1 MHNQIYVM
9 LYHVLAAHDING
21 IMQNNNFFF
30 SVNGIIHNTGHG
42 VVFKVD
48 TGPHAPVVNVS
59 NGPLSYSFRV
69 AEIHLHFGRTDA
81 QGSEHR
87 VGSHAFPAEL
97 PNFTRRKD
105 TKRKDDVGARRGLG
119 GGDAIPT

>member
-1 MHNQIYVM
+1 MEIRLALSSVKSFYQIIILICVP
-9 LYHVLAAHDING
+9 LESNRQL
-21 IMQNNNFFF
+21 
-30 SVNGIIHNTGHG
+30 VNGIIHNTGHG

-87 VGSHAFPAEL
+87 VGSHAFPAEFL
-97 PNFTRRKD
+97 QELGCNL
-105 TKRKDDVGARRGLG
+105 DDYE
-119 GGDAIPT
+119 TCH